1 MAKKLIMF
9 GENEVLAK
17 LPRGRSWGSQAFV
30 DLRRLAIVYP
40 KRAIRLKRQKVA
52 ND

>member
-1 MAKKLIMF
+1 MAKLIMT
-9 GENEVLAK
+9 GKDEILVK
-17 LPRGRSWGSQAFV
+17 LPRGRSWGGQAFV